1 MARRPPTNPRK
12 YRAHQ
17 LAIVQRGVRP
27 RSGRVFITVL
37 TFIGAMLSIASSISL
52 VMGSAT
58 SLSAGLAGIAG
69 GMLIVVIARFL
80 SLLFRMEYNQR
91 LQHELIIQM
100 IERSVRR
107 Y

>member
-1 MARRPPTNPRK
+1 
-12 YRAHQ
+12 
-17 LAIVQRGVRP
+17 
-27 RSGRVFITVL
+27 
-37 TFIGAMLSIASSISL
+37 
-52 VMGSAT
+52 
-58 SLSAGLAGIAG
+58 
-69 GMLIVVIARFL
+69 VVIARFL